1 MTVLNRADDNQ
12 PSESDR
18 LSALEAGLALH
29 KKLLVIVLVLAAV
42 TTSIAVALGVVRMLR
57 PPSSYIETE
66 HFITLK
72 KEVEKTNRINEQWQQ
87 RIEELELELE
97 NSQAGTFRTLM
108 LEQEQGYQ
116 LHLTAL
122 KNGMRD
128 MAHMVPGSRTWLEI
142 YSEQMDAALAQS
154 KARARKLTSMQIG
167 QDKALETNTLSSPA
181 GPALI
186 ELD

>member
-1 MTVLNRADDNQ
+1 MLERVKGSQ
-12 PSESDR
+12 PSESER
-18 LSALEAGLALH
+18 LAALEVALAFH
-29 KKLLVIVLVLAAV
+29 KKLLIVVLVLAAL
-42 TTSIAVALGVVRMLR
+42 TTSIAIALGVVRMVR

-66 HFITLK
+66 HFVNLK
-72 KEVEKTNRINEQWQQ
+72 KEVDKTNRINKQWQQ
-87 RIEELELELE
+87 RIEELELELS

-108 LEQEQGYQ
+108 IEQEQSYQ
-116 LHLTAL
+116 VHLTAL

-167 QDKALETNTLSSPA
+167 QDKAPETNTLSSPA